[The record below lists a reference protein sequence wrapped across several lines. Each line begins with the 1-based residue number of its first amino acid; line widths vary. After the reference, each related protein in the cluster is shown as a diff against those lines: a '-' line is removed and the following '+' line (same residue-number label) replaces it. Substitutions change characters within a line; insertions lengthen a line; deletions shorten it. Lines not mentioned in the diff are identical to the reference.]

1 MPVYNGRFRIVQ
13 REVVLEDIRRQ
24 VAAGAQHITFGDP
37 DFFNGVGHSMQI
49 VETLHREHPGLS
61 YDVTIKVEHLLRQDE
76 LRRNGCE
83 AVDVGALERY
93 SRPLPVMTEYDQL
106 LTLGG
111 AR

>member
-1 MPVYNGRFRIVQ
+1 LWPASFDRIWQALMARQGKQNGT
-13 REVVLEDIRRQ
+13 RQ
-24 VAAGAQHITFGDP
+24 MVGLLKLGQQYGRDKLQDSVEAALKAGCSDAAA
-37 DFFNGVGHSMQI
+37 
-49 VETLHREHPGLS
+49 
-61 YDVTIKVEHLLRQDE
+61 VEHLLHQDE
-76 LRRNGCE
+76 LRRNGCA